1 MVGQSCSLGCNR
13 LTLECLHRTLP
24 MHVTCTRSAGIP
36 QQRLPLSRLLPSF
49 MVTLQL
55 LYAAVYLTYYLPRWR
70 GMHSP
75 GGLLLALLVLTL
87 PALHFATAWTD
98 PGYIQKPGEHA

>member
-1 MVGQSCSLGCNR
+1 
-13 LTLECLHRTLP
+13 